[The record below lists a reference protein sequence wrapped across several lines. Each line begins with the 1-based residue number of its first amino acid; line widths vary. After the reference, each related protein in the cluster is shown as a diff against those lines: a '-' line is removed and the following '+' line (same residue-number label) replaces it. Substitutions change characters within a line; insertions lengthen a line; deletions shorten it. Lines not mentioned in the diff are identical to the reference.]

1 MKPLNLDNRPCSP
14 ISSNCV
20 IWQGPDIPCIK
31 LCTGDTVSDVV
42 FKLATELCTIMDT
55 LKITNYDLSC
65 FNLAACPPQ
74 DFQELIQFL
83 INKICELEG
92 LPTIR
97 DNPTSTCPDCVVN
110 VASCFVVGT
119 QTTMQ
124 LVDYVR
130 MIGERVCALVNEI
143 IDLQNQINN
152 LDIRVTVLESAPPPV
167 TPTPTI
173 IINCN
178 IGTLV
183 SGNSY
188 PIDQVLNQLIN
199 SVSNGYCSL
208 ISVLGTPSEIG
219 NSLVPACAFGTDV
232 TTDPNWTP
240 VPTTLAESI
249 TNAWIVICD
258 LYSIIT
264 SGLFSTADTNS
275 INLDFTA
282 GVLTANIQDTGW
294 ENLEGF
300 DFYTGSMATNKPQ
313 CRRIGNQIIFRGN
326 VYVPINN
333 GFGAAVPL
341 TATNTYDT
349 IYRSNPF
356 IGTSGVILDA
366 QGRILFNSTGG
377 GAASVIPTTVLD
389 AGTNLDN
396 QYSAPQLIANRKLV
410 VEQQSSSGVTGSVL
424 LNAAVNLTILPNKTL
439 RLAPLEVIE
448 QEPTDMVPFIG
459 NSLLRSLTSSF
470 TPRSRVIDFTNFVK
484 QLDGNMSLDQQPLNG
499 LGGASLIIGNL
510 YKIETYTPGDDFTN
524 VGAAVNTDNQTFIAS
539 GTTPTTWTTSVLIP
553 LSNALF
559 YNTFYNN
566 IAPSYSGAQWP
577 AISDLVTT
585 QFDAAR
591 ASNLGG
597 FIVRLDGLSAYVDP
611 CTTDIKNYSC
621 P

>member
-20 IWQGPDIPCIK
+20 IWQGPDIPCIN

-92 LPTIR
+92 LPTTR

-124 LVDYVR
+124 LVDYVL
-130 MIGERVCALVNEI
+130 MIGQKVCALVNEI

-208 ISVLGTPSEIG
+208 ISVLGTPAEIG

-294 ENLEGF
+294 QYLEGF
-300 DFYTGSMATNKPQ
+300 DYYGPGVNKPQ
-313 CRRIGNQIIFRGN
+313 CRRMGNQIHFRGQ
-326 VYVPINN
+326 VV
-333 GFGAAVPL
+333 VPL
-341 TATNTYDT
+341 DNPLSPGSVVTYT
-349 IYRSNPF
+349 GSSY
-356 IGTSGVILDA
+356 
-366 QGRILFNSTGG
+366 NSVVGCQVYTGAGG
-377 GAASVIPTTVLD
+377 GCSINPAGSITFNLANTVIPTTILD
-389 AGTNLDN
+389 AATAFDNTYSMGYVIGTRPIDLDAT
-396 QYSAPQLIANRKLV
+396 YGTGLTAPLNVIITNDKKLV
-410 VEQQSSSGVTGSVL
+410 IGVLKDLEITNTRGNAGNLGSSHLRYITSNITSGEYVPNFI
-424 LNAAVNLTILPNKTL
+424 NAASTIHSSPNTGLTNTTALPAP
-439 RLAPLEVIE
+439 LAPDTQYL
-448 QEPTDMVPFIG
+448 
-459 NSLLRSLTSSF
+459 NNLN
-470 TPRSRVIDFTNFVK
+470 TN
-484 QLDGNMSLDQQPLNG
+484 
-499 LGGASLIIGNL
+499 
-510 YKIETYTPGDDFTN
+510 
-524 VGAAVNTDNQTFIAS
+524 
-539 GTTPTTWTTSVLIP
+539 
-553 LSNALF
+553 
-559 YNTFYNN
+559 YNTFTY
-566 IAPSYSGAQWP
+566 PFSC
-577 AISDLVTT
+577 
-585 QFDAAR
+585 DAG
-591 ASNLGG
+591 NENQIGG
-597 FIVRLDGLSAYVDP
+597 FSIRLDGLIAYVDP